1 MLKSLSF
8 CIPLS
13 FLLTACGGTTIRWQP
28 SLVSHVPDSAT
39 VRFVAEPGRPPTQGL
54 ALDWQR
60 GRPRVVTGRD
70 TIVMPEGAALEVRL
84 REKFGHPTAGGILGW
99 ALGVGLSYAFCPP
112 PKRYCGE
119 EDPTP
124 LLGTTLGALIGS
136 KIKTDRW
143 AGVRWN
149 AP

>member
-1 MLKSLSF
+1 MVK
-8 CIPLS
+8 PLS
-13 FLLTACGGTTIRWQP
+13 LWITLSLLLTACGGTTIRWQP
-28 SLVSHVPDSAT
+28 SLVSQVPDSTA
-39 VRFVAEPGRPPTQGL
+39 VRFVVEPGRPPTQGL

-60 GRPRVVTGRD
+60 GRPRVITGRD

-84 REKFGHPTAGGILGW
+84 PEKYGHPTAGAIVGW
-99 ALGVGLSYAFCPP
+99 ALGAGLSYALCPP

-124 LLGTTLGALIGS
+124 LLGLGLGALIGA
-136 KIKTDRW
+136 KVKTDRW
-143 AGVRWN
+143 VAVRWD

>member
-1 MLKSLSF
+1 MLNPLIP
-8 CIPLS
+8 CIPLTL
-13 FLLTACGGTTIRWQP
+13 LLTACGGTSIRWQP
-28 SLVSHVPDSAT
+28 SLVSQVPDSTT
-39 VRFVAEPGRPPTQGL
+39 VRFVAEPGQSPTQGF

-60 GRPRVVTGRD
+60 GRPRVITGRD

-84 REKFGHPTAGGILGW
+84 REKYGHPTAGAIIGW
-99 ALGVGLSYAFCPP
+99 ALAAGVSYALCPP
-112 PKRYCGE
+112 PRRYCGE

-124 LLGTTLGALIGS
+124 LLGMALGALIGA

-143 AGVRWN
+143 VGVRWD